1 MKFDAIKGLI
11 GAVAPT
17 IGQALGGPLGVL
29 RHKLSPVCLVVSPT
43 KKYCQCSTSGY
54 PRAIS

>member
-17 IGQALGGPLGVL
+17 IGQALGGPLGGCCGTNY
-29 RHKLSPVCLVVSPT
+29 R
-43 KKYCQCSTSGY
+43 QC
-54 PRAIS
+54 AWL